1 MPELPNHLQYKGIEE
16 VKKTISSLPSLLRLN
31 VLNYNK
37 HLKAK
42 ISLHN
47 KKNALSSYTLN
58 LFCDIFKGVIKVLVI
73 LSVNHSLTQEWS

>member
-47 KKNALSSYTLN
+47 KKK
-58 LFCDIFKGVIKVLVI
+58 CFKLLHFESI
-73 LSVNHSLTQEWS
+73 L